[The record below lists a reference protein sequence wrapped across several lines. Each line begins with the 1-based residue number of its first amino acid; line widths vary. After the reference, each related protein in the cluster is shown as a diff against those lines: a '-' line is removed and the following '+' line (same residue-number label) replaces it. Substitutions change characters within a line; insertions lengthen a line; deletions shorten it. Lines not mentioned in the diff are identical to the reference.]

1 MKGNNNGRQLDQITL
16 CGPCASDYRTAGIK
30 IVLDVTVK
38 AKDKCDKC
46 CRMGWTY
53 LIERKKK

>member
-1 MKGNNNGRQLDQITL
+1 MKDQITL
-16 CGPCASDYRTAGIK
+16 CGPCASDYRAAGIK

-53 LIERKKK
+53 LIERGRHGKGMG